1 MQTNLKEVASQVED
15 VLSEAS
21 RIKSMVSEAVEDG
34 VKSAMKAIKQ
44 GRNAA
49 EDVISDTRYTVKRN
63 PFQAMG
69 IVFAAGVLT
78 GSFLGWLGTRRN

>member
-1 MQTNLKEVASQVED
+1 MQANFKDITEPIEDALGEVG
-15 VLSEAS
+15 

-44 GRNAA
+44 GRVAA
-49 EDVISDTRYTVKRN
+49 EDAMGDARHSVKQN
-63 PFQAMG
+63 PLQAMG

-78 GSFLGWLGTRRN
+78 GSILGWLGTRRS